1 MNKNQDQASEDKK
14 RILNILQKLSAYQQQ
29 DYDISSGRIL
39 GSMITKIHPIA
50 KQAYM
55 QFIETN
61 IGDPGLCPGTK
72 QMEAE
77 FIDFLLSMLHAPKHA
92 SGHIVSGGTEGNITA
107 IWIAKEITKK
117 KEIIIPASAHFSF
130 QKIAS
135 LMNMRVQT
143 LPLTKSYVLDIT
155 NVKKSISKDTAAIVG
170 IAGSTDLGT
179 IDPIEELGEICSDEH
194 IFLHID
200 AAFGGF
206 VIPFLKE
213 LGFPAG
219 SFDFSIPGVSS
230 ISIDAHKMGQA
241 PIPLGTLLLREQ
253 EWIETISVQSP
264 CISIDKQAG
273 FLGTRSGGPLAAGYT
288 MIQYLGHQGFK
299 EIIKNCMKATLY
311 TTKRIEEIGLSLVIP
326 PTMNLIAVRLQH
338 PKKITHL
345 LEQQKWKVNAMPHL
359 QSIRIVC
366 MPHVTSSVIDEFI
379 PVFEAVCKKEGEL

>member
-1 MNKNQDQASEDKK
+1 MNKNPDLSSEETKFMYD
-14 RILNILQKLSAYQQQ
+14 IFQKLSSYQQQ
-29 DYDISSGRIL
+29 DYNISSGHIL

-77 FIDFLLSMLHAPKHA
+77 FIEFLRSLLHAPKQA

-107 IWIAKEITKK
+107 MWIAKELSKK

-135 LMNMRVQT
+135 LMSVRVKI
-143 LPLTKSYVLDIT
+143 LPLTKSYMLDIA
-155 NVKKSISKDTAAIVG
+155 NVKKSITRETAAVVG

-179 IDPIEELGEICSDEH
+179 IDPIEQLGEICAEEQ

-206 VIPFLKE
+206 VIPFLRE
-213 LGFPAG
+213 LGYPVG

-241 PIPLGTLLLREQ
+241 PIPLGTVLLREQ
-253 EWIETISVQSP
+253 QWIEEISVHSP

-273 FLGTRSGGPLAAGYT
+273 FLGTRSGGPLAAGYA
-288 MIQYLGHQGFK
+288 MIQYLGHQGFRK
-299 EIIKNCMKATLY
+299 IIKGCMEATQY
-311 TTKRIEEIGLSLVIP
+311 ATKRIEEIGLSLVTP

-338 PKKITHL
+338 PQKIATA
-345 LEQQKWKVNAMPHL
+345 LEQRKWKVNAMPHL

-366 MPHVTSSVIDEFI
+366 MPHVTPLVLDEFI
-379 PVFEAVCKKEGEL
+379 PVLENICKKEGEL